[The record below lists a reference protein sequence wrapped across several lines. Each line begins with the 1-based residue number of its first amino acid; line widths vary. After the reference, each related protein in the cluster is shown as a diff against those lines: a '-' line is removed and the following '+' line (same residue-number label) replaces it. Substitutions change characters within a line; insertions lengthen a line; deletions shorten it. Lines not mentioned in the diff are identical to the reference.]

1 MSTILD
7 IRNATVT
14 YQDGETTTTALADAS
29 LIAESNTLTAIVG
42 ESGSGKSTLLSVAAG
57 LITPDSGSVHVDGT
71 RSIIFQ
77 QANLL
82 SSLNVR
88 DQLVIM
94 DHIAGRKLRP
104 QRADELLEFVGLA
117 GMGNRRMGQLS
128 GGQRQR
134 VNIARALMERPD
146 LLLADEP
153 TSALDSHLSQEI
165 IRLLRDVT
173 QEMNTA
179 TVLVTHDRSLLNFA
193 DRVVEVKD
201 GHVSEQEKVIGRS
214 KHDDIEMSEDEKPA
228 NSHSAITNI
237 GDDFKVIRD
246 NMPFGT
252 VGNNELGTYFICY
265 ASTFS
270 TVQKMLKNMFMGVDG
285 ANYDRLLD
293 FSTAVTGTLF
303 FVPTVDMLGD
313 FAG

>member
-29 LIAESNTLTAIVG
+29 LKAESNTLTAIVG

-57 LITPDSGSVHVDGT
+57 LITPDSGSVQVDGT

-88 DQLVIM
+88 DQLLIM

-104 QRADELLEFVGLA
+104 QRADELLDFVGLA
-117 GMGNRRMGQLS
+117 GMGNRRMGQMS

-134 VNIARALMERPD
+134 VNIARALMEQPD

-173 QEMNTA
+173 QEMKTA
-179 TVLVTHDRSLLNFA
+179 TVLVTHDRSLLTFA

-201 GHVSEQEKVIGRS
+201 GHVTEQEKVAALS
-214 KHDDIEMSEDEKPA
+214 
-228 NSHSAITNI
+228 
-237 GDDFKVIRD
+237 
-246 NMPFGT
+246 
-252 VGNNELGTYFICY
+252 
-265 ASTFS
+265 
-270 TVQKMLKNMFMGVDG
+270 
-285 ANYDRLLD
+285 
-293 FSTAVTGTLF
+293 
-303 FVPTVDMLGD
+303 
-313 FAG
+313 

>member
-14 YQDGETTTTALADAS
+14 YQDGESTTTALADAS
-29 LIAESNTLTAIVG
+29 LIAESTTLTAIVG

-71 RSIIFQ
+71 RPIIFQ

-134 VNIARALMERPD
+134 VNIARALMEQPD

-201 GHVSEQEKVIGRS
+201 GRVSEQEKV
-214 KHDDIEMSEDEKPA
+214 
-228 NSHSAITNI
+228 SA
-237 GDDFKVIRD
+237 
-246 NMPFGT
+246 
-252 VGNNELGTYFICY
+252 L
-265 ASTFS
+265 S
-270 TVQKMLKNMFMGVDG
+270 
-285 ANYDRLLD
+285 
-293 FSTAVTGTLF
+293 
-303 FVPTVDMLGD
+303 
-313 FAG
+313 

>member
-29 LIAESNTLTAIVG
+29 LKAESTTLTAIVG

-57 LITPDSGSVHVDGT
+57 LITPDSGFVQVDGT
-71 RSIIFQ
+71 RSLIFQ

-88 DQLVIM
+88 DQLLIM

-117 GMGNRRMGQLS
+117 GMGNRRMGQMS

-134 VNIARALMERPD
+134 VNIARALMEQPD

-173 QEMNTA
+173 QEMKTA
-179 TVLVTHDRSLLNFA
+179 TVLVTHDRSLLTFA

-201 GHVSEQEKVIGRS
+201 GHVSEQEKV
-214 KHDDIEMSEDEKPA
+214 
-228 NSHSAITNI
+228 SA
-237 GDDFKVIRD
+237 
-246 NMPFGT
+246 
-252 VGNNELGTYFICY
+252 L
-265 ASTFS
+265 S
-270 TVQKMLKNMFMGVDG
+270 
-285 ANYDRLLD
+285 
-293 FSTAVTGTLF
+293 
-303 FVPTVDMLGD
+303 
-313 FAG
+313 

>member
-29 LIAESNTLTAIVG
+29 LKAESNTLTAIVG

-57 LITPDSGSVHVDGT
+57 LITPDSGSVQVDGT

-88 DQLVIM
+88 DQLLIM

-104 QRADELLEFVGLA
+104 QRADELLDFVGLA
-117 GMGNRRMGQLS
+117 GMGNRRMGQMS

-134 VNIARALMERPD
+134 VNIARALMEQPD

-173 QEMNTA
+173 QEMKTA
-179 TVLVTHDRSLLNFA
+179 TVLVTHDRSLLTFA

-201 GHVSEQEKVIGRS
+201 GHVSEQEKVAALS
-214 KHDDIEMSEDEKPA
+214 
-228 NSHSAITNI
+228 
-237 GDDFKVIRD
+237 
-246 NMPFGT
+246 
-252 VGNNELGTYFICY
+252 
-265 ASTFS
+265 
-270 TVQKMLKNMFMGVDG
+270 
-285 ANYDRLLD
+285 
-293 FSTAVTGTLF
+293 
-303 FVPTVDMLGD
+303 
-313 FAG
+313 

>member
-14 YQDGETTTTALADAS
+14 YQDGETTTTALAEAS
-29 LIAESNTLTAIVG
+29 LNAESNSLTAIVG

-57 LITPDSGSVHVDGT
+57 LITPDSGSVQVDGT

-82 SSLNVR
+82 SSLNAR
-88 DQLVIM
+88 DQLLIM

-117 GMGNRRMGQLS
+117 GMGNRRMGQMS

-134 VNIARALMERPD
+134 VNIARALMEQPD

-173 QEMNTA
+173 QEMKTA

-201 GHVSEQEKVIGRS
+201 GHVAEQEKV
-214 KHDDIEMSEDEKPA
+214 
-228 NSHSAITNI
+228 SA
-237 GDDFKVIRD
+237 
-246 NMPFGT
+246 
-252 VGNNELGTYFICY
+252 L
-265 ASTFS
+265 S
-270 TVQKMLKNMFMGVDG
+270 
-285 ANYDRLLD
+285 
-293 FSTAVTGTLF
+293 
-303 FVPTVDMLGD
+303 
-313 FAG
+313 

>member
-29 LIAESNTLTAIVG
+29 LKAESNSLTAIVG

-57 LITPDSGSVHVDGT
+57 LITPDSGSVQVDGT

-88 DQLVIM
+88 DQLLIM

-104 QRADELLEFVGLA
+104 QRADELLDFVGLA
-117 GMGNRRMGQLS
+117 GMGNRRMGQMS

-134 VNIARALMERPD
+134 VNIARALMEQPD

-173 QEMNTA
+173 QEMKTA
-179 TVLVTHDRSLLNFA
+179 TVLVTHDRSLLTFA

-201 GHVSEQEKVIGRS
+201 GHVSEQEKVS
-214 KHDDIEMSEDEKPA
+214 VLS
-228 NSHSAITNI
+228 
-237 GDDFKVIRD
+237 
-246 NMPFGT
+246 
-252 VGNNELGTYFICY
+252 
-265 ASTFS
+265 
-270 TVQKMLKNMFMGVDG
+270 
-285 ANYDRLLD
+285 
-293 FSTAVTGTLF
+293 
-303 FVPTVDMLGD
+303 
-313 FAG
+313 

>member
-29 LIAESNTLTAIVG
+29 LKAESNSLTAIVG

-57 LITPDSGSVHVDGT
+57 LITPDSGFVQVDGT

-88 DQLVIM
+88 DQLLIM

-104 QRADELLEFVGLA
+104 QRADELLDFVGLA
-117 GMGNRRMGQLS
+117 GMGNRRMGQIS

-134 VNIARALMERPD
+134 VNIARALMEQPD

-173 QEMNTA
+173 QEMKTA
-179 TVLVTHDRSLLNFA
+179 TVLVTHDRSLLTFA

-201 GHVSEQEKVIGRS
+201 GHVSEQEKV
-214 KHDDIEMSEDEKPA
+214 
-228 NSHSAITNI
+228 SA
-237 GDDFKVIRD
+237 
-246 NMPFGT
+246 
-252 VGNNELGTYFICY
+252 L
-265 ASTFS
+265 S
-270 TVQKMLKNMFMGVDG
+270 
-285 ANYDRLLD
+285 
-293 FSTAVTGTLF
+293 
-303 FVPTVDMLGD
+303 
-313 FAG
+313 

>member
-29 LIAESNTLTAIVG
+29 LIAESTTLTAIVG

-57 LITPDSGSVHVDGT
+57 LITPDSGSVYVDGT

-134 VNIARALMERPD
+134 VNIARALMEQPD

-201 GHVSEQEKVIGRS
+201 GHVSEQEKV
-214 KHDDIEMSEDEKPA
+214 
-228 NSHSAITNI
+228 SA
-237 GDDFKVIRD
+237 
-246 NMPFGT
+246 
-252 VGNNELGTYFICY
+252 L
-265 ASTFS
+265 S
-270 TVQKMLKNMFMGVDG
+270 
-285 ANYDRLLD
+285 
-293 FSTAVTGTLF
+293 
-303 FVPTVDMLGD
+303 
-313 FAG
+313 

>member
-29 LIAESNTLTAIVG
+29 LKAESSTLTAIVG

-57 LITPDSGSVHVDGT
+57 LITPDSGSVQVDGT

-88 DQLVIM
+88 DQLLIM

-104 QRADELLEFVGLA
+104 QRADELLDFVGLA
-117 GMGNRRMGQLS
+117 GMGNRRMGQMS

-134 VNIARALMERPD
+134 VNIARALMDQPD

-173 QEMNTA
+173 QEMKTA
-179 TVLVTHDRSLLNFA
+179 TVLVTHDRSLLTFA

-201 GHVSEQEKVIGRS
+201 GHVSEQEKV
-214 KHDDIEMSEDEKPA
+214 
-228 NSHSAITNI
+228 SA
-237 GDDFKVIRD
+237 
-246 NMPFGT
+246 
-252 VGNNELGTYFICY
+252 L
-265 ASTFS
+265 S
-270 TVQKMLKNMFMGVDG
+270 
-285 ANYDRLLD
+285 
-293 FSTAVTGTLF
+293 
-303 FVPTVDMLGD
+303 
-313 FAG
+313 

>member
-29 LIAESNTLTAIVG
+29 LNAESNSLTAIVG

-57 LITPDSGSVHVDGT
+57 LITPDSGSVQVDGT

-88 DQLVIM
+88 DQLLIM

-104 QRADELLEFVGLA
+104 QRADKLLEFVGLA
-117 GMGNRRMGQLS
+117 GMGNRRMGQMS

-134 VNIARALMERPD
+134 VNIARALMEQPD

-173 QEMNTA
+173 QEMKTA

-201 GHVSEQEKVIGRS
+201 GHVAEQEKV
-214 KHDDIEMSEDEKPA
+214 
-228 NSHSAITNI
+228 SA
-237 GDDFKVIRD
+237 
-246 NMPFGT
+246 
-252 VGNNELGTYFICY
+252 L
-265 ASTFS
+265 S
-270 TVQKMLKNMFMGVDG
+270 
-285 ANYDRLLD
+285 
-293 FSTAVTGTLF
+293 
-303 FVPTVDMLGD
+303 
-313 FAG
+313 

>member
-29 LIAESNTLTAIVG
+29 LNAESNSLTAIVG

-57 LITPDSGSVHVDGT
+57 LITPDSGSVQVDGT

-77 QANLL
+77 QDNLL

-88 DQLVIM
+88 DQLLIM

-117 GMGNRRMGQLS
+117 GMGNRRMGQMS

-134 VNIARALMERPD
+134 VNIARALMEQPD

-165 IRLLRDVT
+165 IRLLRGVT
-173 QEMNTA
+173 QEMKTA

-201 GHVSEQEKVIGRS
+201 GHVAEQEKV
-214 KHDDIEMSEDEKPA
+214 
-228 NSHSAITNI
+228 SA
-237 GDDFKVIRD
+237 
-246 NMPFGT
+246 
-252 VGNNELGTYFICY
+252 L
-265 ASTFS
+265 S
-270 TVQKMLKNMFMGVDG
+270 
-285 ANYDRLLD
+285 
-293 FSTAVTGTLF
+293 
-303 FVPTVDMLGD
+303 
-313 FAG
+313 

>member
-29 LIAESNTLTAIVG
+29 LKAESNTLTAIVG

-57 LITPDSGSVHVDGT
+57 LITPDSGFVQVDGT

-88 DQLVIM
+88 DQLLIM

-104 QRADELLEFVGLA
+104 QRADELLDFVGLA
-117 GMGNRRMGQLS
+117 GMGNRRMGQMS

-134 VNIARALMERPD
+134 VNIARALMEQPD

-179 TVLVTHDRSLLNFA
+179 TVLVTHDRSLLTFA

-201 GHVSEQEKVIGRS
+201 GHVSEQEKVAALS
-214 KHDDIEMSEDEKPA
+214 
-228 NSHSAITNI
+228 
-237 GDDFKVIRD
+237 
-246 NMPFGT
+246 
-252 VGNNELGTYFICY
+252 
-265 ASTFS
+265 
-270 TVQKMLKNMFMGVDG
+270 
-285 ANYDRLLD
+285 
-293 FSTAVTGTLF
+293 
-303 FVPTVDMLGD
+303 
-313 FAG
+313 